1 MAPPRDRRPG
11 FSRRAQYG
19 VFFGYILAIAGGV
32 VGAVLLALS
41 LLNPTAFAPVR
52 AGMAEVTAPVSSAL
66 AVAVESVSGVPAA
79 ITSWWDVHGKNA
91 ELTAQ
96 LSRARPALVAGHLA
110 QLENA
115 RLRRLLGVR
124 DLQPAVIV
132 TARIVSSSAS
142 STRRFG
148 LLNAGAWQGVREGQP
163 VQGPEGLVGRVLET
177 GPNTARVL
185 LLTDPQSIVPVR
197 RLRDGLPALAA
208 GRGDGLLDIR
218 VIDTDDAHFKAGDV
232 FVTSGSGGIF
242 GPGVLVAHALR
253 PGAETAPAK
262 PFARPDATDLVS
274 VRAIYTPPSLPEPAA
289 TPGAVP
295 STQPSPAANS
305 PLTTTST
312 PR

>member
-32 VGAVLLALS
+32 VGAVLLAVS
-41 LLNPTAFAPVR
+41 LLKPAAFSPVR

-66 AVAVESVSGVPAA
+66 AVAVETVSGVPDA
-79 ITSWWDVHGKNA
+79 IASWWDVHGRNA
-91 ELTAQ
+91 ELSAQ
-96 LSRARPALVAGHLA
+96 MARARPALVAGHLA

-115 RLRRLLGVR
+115 RLRRLLAVR
-124 DLQPAVIV
+124 DLNPAVIV

-142 STRRFG
+142 STKRYG

-163 VQGPEGLVGRVLET
+163 VQGPDGLVGRVLEV

-185 LLTDPQSIVPVR
+185 LLTDAESVVPVR

-208 GRGDGLLDIR
+208 GRGDGLVDIR
-218 VIDTDDAHFKAGDV
+218 VIDTDDAHFKAGDI

-242 GPGVLVAHALR
+242 APGVLVARVLR
-253 PGAETAPAK
+253 AGPETAPAK

-274 VRAIYTPPSLPEPAA
+274 VRGSYTPPPLPAPAAIPGAQPSAAPTSTATPRPEPAP
-289 TPGAVP
+289 T
-295 STQPSPAANS
+295 
-305 PLTTTST
+305 
-312 PR
+312 R

>member
-1 MAPPRDRRPG
+1 M
-11 FSRRAQYG
+11 
-19 VFFGYILAIAGGV
+19 
-32 VGAVLLALS
+32 
-41 LLNPTAFAPVR
+41 
-52 AGMAEVTAPVSSAL
+52 
-66 AVAVESVSGVPAA
+66 
-79 ITSWWDVHGKNA
+79 
-91 ELTAQ
+91 
-96 LSRARPALVAGHLA
+96 
-110 QLENA
+110 
-115 RLRRLLGVR
+115 
-124 DLQPAVIV
+124 
-132 TARIVSSSAS
+132 
-142 STRRFG
+142 
-148 LLNAGAWQGVREGQP
+148 
-163 VQGPEGLVGRVLET
+163 QGPEGLVGRVLET

>member
-41 LLNPTAFAPVR
+41 LLNPTAFAPAR
-52 AGMAEVTAPVSSAL
+52 AGMAEVTAPISSAL
-66 AVAVESVSGVPAA
+66 AVAVDTVSGVPAA
-79 ITSWWDVHGKNA
+79 ITSWWDVHGKNT

-115 RLRRLLGVR
+115 RLRRLLAVR

-253 PGAETAPAK
+253 SGAETAPAK

-274 VRAIYTPPSLPEPAA
+274 VRAIYTPPPLPEPAA

-295 STQPSPAANS
+295 STQPSPAANA

-312 PR
+312 LR

>member
-41 LLNPTAFAPVR
+41 LLNPTGFSAAR
-52 AGMAEVTAPVSSAL
+52 AAVAEMTAPVSSAL
-66 AVAVESVSGVPAA
+66 AVAVDSVSGIPDA
-79 ITSWWDVHGKNA
+79 IASWWDVHGKNA

-96 LSRARPALVAGHLA
+96 AARARPALVAGRLA

-115 RLRRLLGVR
+115 RLRRLLVVR
-124 DLQPAVIV
+124 DLDPAVVV
-132 TARIVSSSAS
+132 TARIVSSSAT
-142 STRRFG
+142 STRRYG
-148 LLNAGAWQGVREGQP
+148 LLNAGSWQGVREGQP
-163 VQGPEGLVGRVLET
+163 VLGPEGLVGRVLEV

-208 GRGDGLLDIR
+208 GRGDGLVDIR
-218 VIDTDDAHFKAGDV
+218 VIDTDDAHFRAGDI

-242 GPGVLVAHALR
+242 GPGALVARALR
-253 PGAETAPAK
+253 AGPETAPAR
-262 PFARPDATDLVS
+262 PFARPDSLDIVS
-274 VRAIYTPPSLPEPAA
+274 VRRIYAPPLLPARADAPGVAPLPSATATPPAP
-289 TPGAVP
+289 
-295 STQPSPAANS
+295 
-305 PLTTTST
+305 
-312 PR
+312 